1 VTLYKNS
8 KSLDITL
15 STYKVAGD
23 AAKGKPD
30 QQLQQNDLGNKA
42 QPEPFTPTL
51 PAVPTVGCAMD
62 TIESLQSFLLCLG
75 AK

>member
-42 QPEPFTPTL
+42 QPEPFTPKKK
-51 PAVPTVGCAMD
+51 MR
-62 TIESLQSFLLCLG
+62 S
-75 AK
+75 